1 MALRSGIRAKTV
13 KDEMTELIRDLLII
27 QLGLANVPQ
36 QDIREIARCDIRRVN
51 RIARLLP
58 KTKASAKS

>member
-1 MALRSGIRAKTV
+1 MRSGIRARTV
-13 KDEMTELIRDLLII
+13 KDEMTELIRDLLIV

-36 QDIREIARCDIRRVN
+36 QDIRDIARCDIRRVN

-58 KTKASAKS
+58 KRKTSEKA

>member
-13 KDEMTELIRDLLII
+13 KDEMTELMRDLLIV

-36 QDIREIARCDIRRVN
+36 QDIREIARCDMRRVN
-51 RIARLLP
+51 RIVRLLP
-58 KTKASAKS
+58 KTKASAKA

>member
-1 MALRSGIRAKTV
+1 
-13 KDEMTELIRDLLII
+13 MTELIRDLLIV

-36 QDIREIARCDIRRVN
+36 QDIRDIARCDIRRVN

-58 KTKASAKS
+58 KRKTSEKA

>member
-1 MALRSGIRAKTV
+1 VRSGIRARTV
-13 KDEMTELIRDLLII
+13 KDEMTELIRDLLIV

-36 QDIREIARCDIRRVN
+36 QDIRDIARCDIRRVN

-58 KTKASAKS
+58 KRKTTEKA